1 MVHTI
6 LWMDCGT
13 KTAWLLI
20 TNSRARADNNGRR
33 VDQKEGGEMKKKLVF
48 TIVAVAMAV
57 AGALMILPVIEG
69 ETTQTQIFQRVGF
82 AGGGG

>member
-1 MVHTI
+1 
-6 LWMDCGT
+6 
-13 KTAWLLI
+13 
-20 TNSRARADNNGRR
+20 
-33 VDQKEGGEMKKKLVF
+33 MKKKLVF

-69 ETTQTQIFQRVGF
+69 ETIQTQIFQRVGF